1 MPRSKTRALARAA
14 RRAEWERTGVDD
26 SGRTAARVDYVRR
39 EIRRRLRWLEAVKA
53 AAHGSEAPRKADSPD
68 DAGPT

>member
-26 SGRTAARVDYVRR
+26 SGRTPARIDYLRR
-39 EIRRRLRWLEAVKA
+39 EIRRRLLRLEAVEA
-53 AAHGSEAPRKADSPD
+53 AYAASCSGALQKADSPD
-68 DAGPT
+68 DA